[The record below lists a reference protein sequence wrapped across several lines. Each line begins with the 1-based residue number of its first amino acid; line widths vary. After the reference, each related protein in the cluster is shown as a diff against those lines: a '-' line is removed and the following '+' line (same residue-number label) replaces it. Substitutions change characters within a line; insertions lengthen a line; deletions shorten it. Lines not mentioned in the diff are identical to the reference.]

1 MPLNWG
7 VVIFGVTQLK
17 KLLASSLCAYIG
29 TKSVLAIPM
38 SRDEYCEYRGWQL
51 PENEDPNE
59 PVYLV
64 EYVDG
69 GKPNDDRHAGYITM
83 SPKEVFDN
91 AYRQNGSLTFG
102 DALVA
107 LKHGQKVARSGWN
120 GKDQYVVAQGAN
132 EVESTYVWN
141 PHNKAH
147 AEKLGGWIN
156 VAAYCTLKT
165 AQDTLAMGWTPSTGD
180 LFANDWIIL
189 E

>member
-1 MPLNWG
+1 MS
-7 VVIFGVTQLK
+7 K
-17 KLLASSLCAYIG
+17 KLLAPSMVAYIG
-29 TKSVLAIPM
+29 TKSVLATAM
-38 SRDEYCEYRGWQL
+38 TRQEYVDYRGWQL
-51 PENEDPNE
+51 PENEDGCE

-64 EYVDG
+64 EYTDG

-83 SPKEVFDN
+83 LPKEVFDN

-120 GKDQYVVAQGAN
+120 GKDQYVVAQS
-132 EVESTYVWN
+132 ESKQIESTCIWN

-147 AEKLGGWIN
+147 AEKIGGYID

-165 AQDTLAMGWTPSTGD
+165 AQDTLAMGWVPSTGD
-180 LFANDWIIL
+180 LFAEDWVVL
-189 E
+189 